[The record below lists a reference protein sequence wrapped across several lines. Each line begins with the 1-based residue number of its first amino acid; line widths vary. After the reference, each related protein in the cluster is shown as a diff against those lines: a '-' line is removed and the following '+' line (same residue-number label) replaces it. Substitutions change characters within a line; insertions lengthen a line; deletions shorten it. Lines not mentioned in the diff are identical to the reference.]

1 MGQLEVGE
9 EKLGVVKKQLGELV
23 ESLAAELD
31 ADGSG
36 RGRGV
41 GGRTGLLAASGQD
54 WQALLASSLQSNS
67 IGEGGFGV
75 AGSSQSVAGRG
86 RCRLTW
92 CCRAL

>member
-41 GGRTGLLAASGQD
+41 GGRIGPLTTAGKTGKLCWLQAAKQ
-54 WQALLASSLQSNS
+54 QRRR
-67 IGEGGFGV
+67 GGFGDAGSCKLV
-75 AGSSQSVAGRG
+75 AGWGR
-86 RCRLTW
+86 RRLTW